1 MWYRR
6 QHLALGVL
14 LTAIMF
20 VTAAVDAIAA
30 PKRPIAPKPSAAER
44 SPLSSI
50 SWFFTYDVGTL
61 RMSGKSAKDVTY
73 NGGTLQFTGRTPG
86 STIYKVGT
94 LGFIGAAMQTAT
106 YSVGTISMS
115 GKRER

>member
-6 QHLALGVL
+6 QHLALGGL

-20 VTAAVDAIAA
+20 VTAAVDAIAER
-30 PKRPIAPKPSAAER
+30 KRPIAPKPMASQPA
-44 SPLSSI
+44 PLSSV
-50 SWFFTYDVGTL
+50 SWFFVYDVGTL
-61 RMSGKSAKDVTY
+61 RMSGKSAMDVTY
-73 NGGTLQFTGRTPG
+73 SGGTLHFTGRSPG
-86 STIYKVGT
+86 STIHTIGT
-94 LGFIGAAMQTAT
+94 LGFVGAAMQAAT